1 VILQDEA
8 EARADTRDIVTRD
21 DIKRLEKNLLKKK
34 EREKAEVFFLH
45 FFLFRVLGRTWLRI
59 FEMRPLTYVLLLFSI
74 LRQLCRLKHVTE
86 GRCRPLKRKNQT
98 SQRPAQAK
106 RKKRNLAHTQR
117 PRDVF
122 FEWLQRA
129 ERRKD
134 ARKCRM

>member
-1 VILQDEA
+1 MILQDEA

-34 EREKAEVFFLH
+34 EREKAEVIYFFT
-45 FFLFRVLGRTWLRI
+45 FFLFRVLGRTWLGI

-106 RKKRNLAHTQR
+106 RKKRYLAPTQR
-117 PRDVF
+117 PQDF
-122 FEWLQRA
+122 FAWLHRA
-129 ERRKD
+129 DRRKD
-134 ARKCRM
+134 ARM